1 MVVSV
6 SISRWAGAGVFSGAD
21 SPRSGRMLPIVLT
34 SSVRQGRERREVS
47 ELLLRLVKL
56 CRQRR
61 PQPVMANLSDLT
73 SSTRHR

>member
-1 MVVSV
+1 
-6 SISRWAGAGVFSGAD
+6 
-21 SPRSGRMLPIVLT
+21 MLPIVLT